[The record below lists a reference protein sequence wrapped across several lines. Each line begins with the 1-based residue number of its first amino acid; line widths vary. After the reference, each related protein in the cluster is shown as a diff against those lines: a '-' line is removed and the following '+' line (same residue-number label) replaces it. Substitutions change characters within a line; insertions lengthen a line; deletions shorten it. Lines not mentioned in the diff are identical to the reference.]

1 MGIEKE
7 IQQSSFRNPHHKL
20 LMNLV
25 FTSNHILEKI
35 KQFLESEDITPQ
47 QFNILRILRA
57 SAKPLS
63 TLQIRERMLDKMS
76 DTSRIVD
83 RLIKKQLVNKETAS
97 YDKRLVDITI
107 SDKGKEL
114 LERLDKQ
121 DDTLDS
127 IASSLAVEEA
137 NTLNALL
144 DKLREKP

>member
-1 MGIEKE
+1 L
-7 IQQSSFRNPHHKL
+7 F
-20 LMNLV
+20 
-25 FTSNHILEKI
+25 
-35 KQFLESEDITPQ
+35 
-47 QFNILRILRA
+47 
-57 SAKPLS
+57 
-63 TLQIRERMLDKMS
+63 
-76 DTSRIVD
+76 D

-114 LERLDKQ
+114 LERLDKH